1 MVFWNLG
8 EFVDIEVAK
17 ISEEDLSSDLYRNLA
32 EEWYGSA
39 VGPMAIARAETR
51 AQIPWILERIRKY
64 IGYRA
69 EILDVGSG
77 AGFFSNGAAQA
88 GHKVTGLDVSETS
101 LKVAELMDKTGLVHY
116 VEGDAYRM
124 PFAKESF
131 DVVVALDLLE
141 HVSDPE
147 QIMSEMTRVLRPG
160 GLLFFHTV
168 NKTPLS
174 YFLVFKGKWLVRN
187 TPYKYYDYA
196 LFRRPEVIDQWCEEL
211 GLEVQTLQ
219 GLRPKILKRS
229 FWHWLWNREVPENLQ
244 FVWGKYKLISYTGC
258 AKKLR
263 EH

>member
-1 MVFWNLG
+1 M
-8 EFVDIEVAK
+8 DIEVAK
-17 ISEEDLSSDLYRNLA
+17 ISEDVTSDLYRDLA
-32 EEWYGSA
+32 EEWYSSQT
-39 VGPMAIARAETR
+39 GPMAIARAETR
-51 AQIPWILERIRKY
+51 AQLPWILERIRKY

-77 AGFFSNGAAQA
+77 AGFFSNEAARA
-88 GHKVTGLDVSETS
+88 GHQVTGLDMSETS
-101 LKVAELMDKTGLVHY
+101 LKVAELMDQTGLVRY

-160 GLLFFHTV
+160 GLLFFHTI
-168 NKTPLS
+168 NKTAFS
-174 YFLVFKGKWLVRN
+174 YALVFKKKWFVRN
-187 TPYKYYDYA
+187 TPLKYYDYS
-196 LFRRPEVIDQWCEEL
+196 LFRSPEMIDQWCTDL
-211 GLEVQTLQ
+211 GLEIQTLQ
-219 GLRPKILKRS
+219 GLRPKIMTKS
-229 FWHWLWNREVPENLQ
+229 FWRWIWNREVPENLQ
-244 FVWGKYKLISYTGC
+244 FVWGKSKVISYTGC

>member
-1 MVFWNLG
+1 M
-8 EFVDIEVAK
+8 DIEVAK
-17 ISEEDLSSDLYRNLA
+17 ISEDDFSSDLYRNLA
-32 EEWYGSA
+32 EEWYGSRI
-39 VGPMAIARAETR
+39 GPMAIARAETR
-51 AQIPWILERIRKY
+51 AQTPWILDRIRKY

-77 AGFFSNGAAQA
+77 AGFFSNEAARA

-101 LKVAELMDKTGLVHY
+101 LRVAELMDKTGLVRY

-160 GLLFFHTV
+160 GLLFFHTI

-187 TPYKYYDYA
+187 TPFKYYDYS
-196 LFRRPEVIDQWCEEL
+196 LFRRPEVIDQWCVEL
-211 GLEVQTLQ
+211 GLEIQTLQ
-219 GLRPKILKRS
+219 GLRPKILKKS
-229 FWHWLWNREVPENLQ
+229 FWHWLLNREVPENLQ
-244 FVWGKYKLISYTGC
+244 FVWGKSKLISYTGC